1 MENQRDID
9 LEKAIE
15 HIRECAIC
23 QSEALQALADCTG
36 WGMLLSETEYAWLI
50 HIASTAVKKAK
61 EL

>member
-1 MENQRDID
+1 MANQRDID

-15 HIRECAIC
+15 TIRKYVIG
-23 QSEALQALADCTG
+23 QSEILQALADCPG
-36 WGMLLSETEYAWLI
+36 WAMLLSETEYTCLL